1 MRTESMPGSAP
12 APDELRVKQSV
23 IRLLQGD
30 ITDLEI
36 EAFVYYARPDLA
48 LGSGFGSAI
57 SLRGGPQVQVEL
69 KKLGPLQTGEAVVTG
84 AGTMKAKQII
94 HAVGPRF
101 QEEDT
106 EGKLRATVL
115 NALKRAEEKH
125 IKRLAFPAM
134 GTGFYGVPLDLCAKV
149 ILSTVKKY
157 LESSTSLEEVVF
169 CLNDLREYKPF
180 QERLKEM
187 GGEKP

>member
-12 APDELRVKQSV
+12 APDELRVKHSV
-23 IRLLQGD
+23 IRLIKD
-30 ITDLEI
+30 DVTDLEI

-57 SLRGGPQVQVEL
+57 ALRGGPKVAEEL

-84 AGTMKAKQII
+84 AGTMKAKFII

-115 NALKRAEEKH
+115 SALQRAEEKK
-125 IKRLAFPAM
+125 IKRVAFPPM
-134 GTGFYGVPLDLCAKV
+134 GAGFYGVPLELCAKV
-149 ILSTVKKY
+149 CLGTVKKH
-157 LESSTSLEEVVF
+157 LESGSDLAEVIF
-169 CLNDLREYKPF
+169 CLRDSREYKPF
-180 QERLKEM
+180 LERLKQM
-187 GGEKP
+187 S

>member
-1 MRTESMPGSAP
+1 M
-12 APDELRVKQSV
+12 PDEIKVGQRV
-23 IRLLQGD
+23 IRLRKGD
-30 ITDLEI
+30 IADLEI
-36 EAFVYYARPDLA
+36 DAFVYYARPDLL
-48 LGSGFGSAI
+48 LGAGFGGAI
-57 SLRGGPQVQVEL
+57 SVRGGPEIQKEL
-69 KKLGPLQTGEAVVTG
+69 KQFGAISSTEAVITS
-84 AGTMKAKQII
+84 AGNMKAKWII

-106 EGKLRATVL
+106 EGKLRATML

-125 IKRLAFPAM
+125 IKRVAFPAM
-134 GTGFYGVPLDLCAKV
+134 GAGFYGVPLDLCAKV

-187 GGEKP
+187 GGEKL